1 MYFHLRVAAL
11 TQLPRAVIDGSEEL
25 QVSKTFHH
33 PPTPSPRQGGIMTRR
48 GTTKFTERDYI
59 QPNLSYLKCSSYAP
73 LFARGTLKSLQ

>member
-33 PPTPSPRQGGIMTRR
+33 PPTPSPRQGGHHDPEGHYQVYRKGLLFNQTFHILNVPRM
-48 GTTKFTERDYI
+48 
-59 QPNLSYLKCSSYAP
+59 PPYLP
-73 LFARGTLKSLQ
+73 EGH